1 MTESSIFD
9 PGHSQHQKPGIK
21 NKPSAGRGALAFN
34 PLHPSMELPPEQ
46 LIRLLGM
53 ESKKTRKHM
62 KTRRSS
68 KQQKSLPAINEQK
81 TPPSPDQQD
90 SCRVAAKQKTPASQD
105 PQQSHRVSDEQKTP
119 PSPNQQDSCRI
130 AAKQKT
136 PASQDSQQSHRVAD
150 EQKTHR
156 LPSQGAEKKTTDRQQ
171 RPEPQQVTPPSHP
184 MEYERNQPAV
194 FDKRIPAWLLPAL
207 VTGLVAGVI
216 ISAALFWYQTS
227 PAAKQKAPAPVV
239 SSEPQ
244 NRRIAKQQPNSQ
256 RVKRNAAPGSTKTAT
271 LPAQVPAKAARS
283 GNDANRQAA
292 LKAEHDRLRSA
303 AEQRLTEQLTKMK
316 VNRELADIQAP
327 PADEYTPAAAATLSA
342 AAEPSFDQA
351 VVNEPA
357 AAGGE
362 SPPSEQAPV
371 EIPEPETLPVVT
383 AAPAVGS
390 DRNGGMLEKSTGSV
404 DSFEQD
410 TASDVAATVE
420 QDSESNISP
429 SLDVNTT
436 TAFTPPTERDTVSD
450 VTPSS
455 GDELDAEQS
464 TSGTSDET
472 SSSAAENSALF

>member
-9 PGHSQHQKPGIK
+9 SGHSQHQKPGIK
-21 NKPSAGRGALAFN
+21 NKPSAGRGRGALAFN

-68 KQQKSLPAINEQK
+68 KQQKPLPAINEQK

-90 SCRVAAKQKTPASQD
+90 ACRTTTEQKTHVSQD
-105 PQQSHRVSDEQKTP
+105 P
-119 PSPNQQDSCRI
+119 
-130 AAKQKT
+130 
-136 PASQDSQQSHRVAD
+136 QQSHRVAD

-171 RPEPQQVTPPSHP
+171 RPEPQQVAPPSHP

-194 FDKRIPAWLLPAL
+194 FDKRGPGWLLPAL
-207 VTGLVAGVI
+207 VTGLVAGVTV
-216 ISAALFWYQTS
+216 SACLFWYQTS

-244 NRRIAKQQPNSQ
+244 NRRIPKQQPNSQ
-256 RVKRNAAPGSTKTAT
+256 PVKRKAAAGSTKTAT

-292 LKAEHDRLRSA
+292 LKAEHNRLRSA

-316 VNRELADIQAP
+316 VKRELADIQAP
-327 PADEYTPAAAATLSA
+327 PSDEYTPAAAATLSA

-383 AAPAVGS
+383 AAPSVGP
-390 DRNGGMLEKSTGSV
+390 DRNGGMLEESTGSV

-420 QDSESNISP
+420 QDSESTISP

-455 GDELDAEQS
+455 VDELDAEQS
-464 TSGTSDET
+464 TSGTSDES

>member
-1 MTESSIFD
+1 MTESSIFG

-90 SCRVAAKQKTPASQD
+90 SCRTTA
-105 PQQSHRVSDEQKTP
+105 EQKTHV
-119 PSPNQQDSCRI
+119 
-130 AAKQKT
+130 
-136 PASQDSQQSHRVAD
+136 SQGPQQSHRVAD

-171 RPEPQQVTPPSHP
+171 RPEPQQVAPPSHP

-194 FDKRIPAWLLPAL
+194 FDKRGPGWLLPAL
-207 VTGLVAGVI
+207 VTGLVAGVT
-216 ISAALFWYQTS
+216 ISASLFWYQTS

-244 NRRIAKQQPNSQ
+244 NQRIPKQQPNSQ
-256 RVKRNAAPGSTKTAT
+256 RVKRKAAPGSTKTAT

-283 GNDANRQAA
+283 GNDAKRQAA
-292 LKAEHDRLRSA
+292 LKAEHNRLRSA
-303 AEQRLTEQLTKMK
+303 AEQRLTERLTKMK

-327 PADEYTPAAAATLSA
+327 PADEYTPATAATLSA

-357 AAGGE
+357 ATGSE

-390 DRNGGMLEKSTGSV
+390 DRNGGVLEESTGSV
-404 DSFEQD
+404 DRFEQD
-410 TASDVAATVE
+410 TASDVAAMVE
-420 QDSESNISP
+420 QDSESTISP

-464 TSGTSDET
+464 TSGTSDES

>member
-1 MTESSIFD
+1 MTESSIFG

-81 TPPSPDQQD
+81 TPPSP
-90 SCRVAAKQKTPASQD
+90 
-105 PQQSHRVSDEQKTP
+105 
-119 PSPNQQDSCRI
+119 NQQDSCRI
-130 AAKQKT
+130 AAKQKI
-136 PASQDSQQSHRVAD
+136 PASQDPQQSHRVAD

-156 LPSQGAEKKTTDRQQ
+156 SPSQGSEKKTTDRQQ
-171 RPEPQQVTPPSHP
+171 RPHPQQVAPPSHP

-194 FDKRIPAWLLPAL
+194 FDKRVPGWLLPAL
-207 VTGLVAGVI
+207 VTGLVAGAT
-216 ISAALFWYQTS
+216 ISASLLWYQTS
-227 PAAKQKAPAPVV
+227 AAKQKAPAPVV

-244 NRRIAKQQPNSQ
+244 NRRIPKQQPNSQ
-256 RVKRNAAPGSTKTAT
+256 LVKHKAAPGSTKTAT
-271 LPAQVPAKAARS
+271 LPAQVPAKAAHS

-292 LKAEHDRLRSA
+292 LKAEHNRLRNA

-316 VNRELADIQAP
+316 ANRELADLQAP

-362 SPPSEQAPV
+362 SPASEQAPV
-371 EIPEPETLPVVT
+371 EIPEPETLSVVP

-390 DRNGGMLEKSTGSV
+390 DRNSGMLEESTGSV

-410 TASDVAATVE
+410 TASDVAATIE
-420 QDSESNISP
+420 QDTKSNIAP

-436 TAFTPPTERDTVSD
+436 TVFTPPTERDTVSD

-455 GDELDAEQS
+455 ADELDAEQS
-464 TSGTSDET
+464 TNGTSDES
-472 SSSAAENSALF
+472 SSSASEHSALF